1 MFRKHRYL
9 FLLIIWII
17 SVIFLSLVSFP
28 KTKIRPLFSHSDK
41 IVHFVFYFVM
51 TLLLMRFFKIE
62 TSWFKT
68 FRLRAIVSFVI
79 VFVLGVLIEFL
90 QEKITLYR
98 SGDIKDIY
106 FNTFGIIVAIYLLR
120 MTRF

>member
-1 MFRKHRYL
+1 
-9 FLLIIWII
+9 
-17 SVIFLSLVSFP
+17 
-28 KTKIRPLFSHSDK
+28 
-41 IVHFVFYFVM
+41 M